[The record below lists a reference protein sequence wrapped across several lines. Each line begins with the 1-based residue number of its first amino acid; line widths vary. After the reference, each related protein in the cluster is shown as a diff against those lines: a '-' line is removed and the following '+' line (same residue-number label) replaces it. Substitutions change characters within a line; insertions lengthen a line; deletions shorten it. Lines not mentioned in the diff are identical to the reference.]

1 VAKIWNDKTRKHS
14 SILIFIEDDQNQSRF
29 DCDLVDRYEK
39 YYQPLCLQNQSKIL
53 DSTCLSNA
61 KIGALLVQ
69 ENNNQYI
76 YRWISES
83 ESFCLASLQI
93 QSDNGEVY
101 TRVIIQRSIIV
112 ICSEFVDN
120 LVAVQIWRRRK
131 SVFMKGQTN
140 WTRFSQKGKVVKL
153 ISLDMSRFCLATN
166 TELRIFDDNVNTNT
180 ITIDRD
186 YILEDIVYDVD
197 LQRLIAVY
205 SKNEFVRQLI
215 ITSNEIESD
224 LKVEIRGL
232 RQVILDSSGRWC
244 SFNHESVLQVFEKD
258 EQLAKVKLEDDGQ
271 LCSFAKD
278 GEVIVAVAK
287 ADGNIL
293 GYLPLCTNNE
303 KDTTQLYPMWQVG
316 CGQSDDETRW
326 KVHDFKSRVFHV
338 QREHTFSVCNKYEDE
353 RQILF
358 GYNRCALAN

>member
-14 SILIFIEDDQNQSRF
+14 SILIFIEAGRNQSRF
-29 DCDLVDRYEK
+29 NCNLVDQYEK
-39 YYQPLCLQNQSKIL
+39 FYQPLCLQNQSKIL

-61 KIGALLVQ
+61 KIEALLVQ
-69 ENNNQYI
+69 ENKNQYI

-83 ESFCLASLQI
+83 KSFCLAPLQI

-112 ICSEFVDN
+112 ICSEFVEN
-120 LVAVQIWRRRK
+120 FVAVQIWRRGK
-131 SVFMKGQTN
+131 SGFVKVQTN
-140 WTRFSQKGKVVKL
+140 WMEFSQKGKVLKL

-166 TELRIFDDNVNTNT
+166 TELKIFSIDNVNTDP
-180 ITIDRD
+180 IPLAIDYD
-186 YILEDIVYDVD
+186 CILEDIVYDVD
-197 LQRLIAVY
+197 SERVIAVF
-205 SKNEFVRQLI
+205 SKNGFVRHVI
-215 ITSNEIESD
+215 ITSDGIESN

-258 EQLAKVKLEDDGQ
+258 QQLAKVKLEDDGQ
-271 LCSFAKD
+271 LCSFAEN

-293 GYLPLCTNNE
+293 GYLPLCKRN
-303 KDTTQLYPMWQVG
+303 TTQLYPEWQVG

-326 KVHDFKSRVFHV
+326 KVHDVSSRVFHV
-338 QREHTFSVCNKYEDE
+338 QREHTFSVCKKYEDE

-358 GYNRCALAN
+358 GYNTC

>member
-1 VAKIWNDKTRKHS
+1 
-14 SILIFIEDDQNQSRF
+14 
-29 DCDLVDRYEK
+29 
-39 YYQPLCLQNQSKIL
+39 
-53 DSTCLSNA
+53 
-61 KIGALLVQ
+61 
-69 ENNNQYI
+69 
-76 YRWISES
+76 
-83 ESFCLASLQI
+83 
-93 QSDNGEVY
+93 
-101 TRVIIQRSIIV
+101 
-112 ICSEFVDN
+112 
-120 LVAVQIWRRRK
+120 
-131 SVFMKGQTN
+131 
-140 WTRFSQKGKVVKL
+140 
-153 ISLDMSRFCLATN
+153 MSRFCLATN
-166 TELRIFDDNVNTNT
+166 TELRIFSRTIDNVTT
-180 ITIDRD
+180 LAIDRD

-197 LQRLIAVY
+197 LQHLIAVY
-205 SKNEFVRQLI
+205 SKNEFVRHVI
-215 ITSNEIESD
+215 ITLNEIESD

-244 SFNHESVLQVFEKD
+244 SFNHESVLQVFEKN

-293 GYLPLCTNNE
+293 GYLPLCE
-303 KDTTQLYPMWQVG
+303 RDTTQLYPEWQVG

-326 KVHDFKSRVFHV
+326 KVHDFTSRVFHV